1 MTESVI
7 KEMLAKIDVQINGSR
22 PWDIQIHNHRLW
34 GRVIRQG
41 SLGLGEAYMEGW
53 WDCQAL
59 DQLFYRIMRGDLE
72 KHFRLTLPVLLG
84 IAAYA
89 CVICKA
95 WPAPAW
101 WPEGIMTLT
110 TTCLKPCSTHSCSI
124 AAVIGNTPTAWS
136 GPSRIKWS

>member
-34 GRVIRQG
+34 DRVIRQG
-41 SLGLGEAYMEGW
+41 SLGLGEASM
-53 WDCQAL
+53 
-59 DQLFYRIMRGDLE
+59 
-72 KHFRLTLPVLLG
+72 
-84 IAAYA
+84 
-89 CVICKA
+89 
-95 WPAPAW
+95 
-101 WPEGIMTLT
+101 
-110 TTCLKPCSTHSCSI
+110 